1 MGTAATVMEAFWAAP
16 SGLICRSLPPGAPVD
31 ALSATADASNHFEQD
46 AAGYACMTMK
56 NRPTTTFRGAVIQ
69 GSRPANVPASVAPV
83 PPAQQKVRV
92 GREVAGRGGKGV
104 TVVSGLVLPANELE
118 ALAGELKR
126 GCGAGGGVRSGKI
139 EIQGE
144 HRDRLVDELVR
155 RGYPAR
161 RAGG

>member
-1 MGTAATVMEAFWAAP
+1 
-16 SGLICRSLPPGAPVD
+16 
-31 ALSATADASNHFEQD
+31 
-46 AAGYACMTMK
+46 MK
-56 NRPTTTFRGAVIQ
+56 PKATFRGAVIA
-69 GSRPANVPASVAPV
+69 GARPGAVVRPVTPV
-83 PPAQQKVRV
+83 PPGEQKVRV

-104 TVVSGLVLPANELE
+104 TVVTGLVLPPAELE

-126 GCGAGGGVRSGKI
+126 SCGAGGAVRNGRI

-144 HRDRLVDELVR
+144 HRDRLVAELVR